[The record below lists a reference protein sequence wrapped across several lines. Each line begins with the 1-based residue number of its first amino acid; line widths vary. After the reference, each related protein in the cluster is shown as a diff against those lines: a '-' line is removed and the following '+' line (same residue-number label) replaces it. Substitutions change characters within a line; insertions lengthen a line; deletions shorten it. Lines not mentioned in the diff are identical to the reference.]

1 MRAVRV
7 SAVMSVVVVLA
18 ATLVSLPASARSP
31 EDRAALKGVSLQ
43 VSSTTV
49 AKGHKVRLSGVAPVR
64 RGATVIIRQ
73 LTLSTGRWSVEG
85 TSHVGA
91 GGRFHYS
98 EVVHSGD
105 RVYKACVTKGGREQC
120 SKGRRVNL
128 VSERH
133 YSITIHAGAAS
144 YQAGQQVSVSGSV
157 KPAATGAPVR
167 LVRGD
172 SEGAGA
178 QTVAHSKIHSG
189 GTYGFS
195 VPAEAGTWTYW
206 VTKPK
211 TAVGAPSHSKA
222 IVISV
227 GKAGVVLA
235 VSSVAP
241 TTLEAGQL
249 VTVSGASMNLV
260 GQTVY
265 LQAYDA
271 ATSKFGSIGSAVVDP
286 AGNWSISAP
295 ILQAGKAVQLQV
307 VAPETATTAA
317 GGISAGSVAVYGW
330 YYLYDNGPLD
340 EVAGDWSE
348 GSFAV
353 NGGSYAKSVSLG
365 VSSSSSTDFGEAN
378 LGRSCIRLVAVLGL
392 ADDSDTTVRYTASVM
407 ADAVTLYTH
416 GGIALGQ
423 SFPIDV
429 NLTNG
434 LRLRLEATKTSGN
447 FGYDDLV
454 FGDARALCAF

>member
-1 MRAVRV
+1 
-7 SAVMSVVVVLA
+7 MSVVVTLA

-43 VSSTTV
+43 VSSKTV
-49 AKGHKVRLSGVAPVR
+49 AKGHKVRLSGVAPVG

-73 LTLSTGRWSVEG
+73 LTLSTNRWSVEG
-85 TSHVGA
+85 STHVGA

-105 RVYKACVTKGGREQC
+105 RVYKACVTKGGHAMC

-128 VSERH
+128 VRERH
-133 YSITIHAGAAS
+133 YSIAIHAGAAS
-144 YQAGQQVSVSGSV
+144 YQAGQQVTISGSV

-172 SEGAGA
+172 AEGAGGH
-178 QTVAHSKIHSG
+178 TVAHSTIHSG
-189 GTYGFS
+189 GTYDFA

-206 VTKPK
+206 INKPK
-211 TAVGAPSHSKA
+211 TAVGAVSHSKA
-222 IVISV
+222 IVIAVSKAAVALSV
-227 GKAGVVLA
+227 G
-235 VSSVAP
+235 SVTP
-241 TTLEAGQL
+241 TSLEAGQP
-249 VTVSGASMNLV
+249 VTVSGASSNLV

-265 LQAYDA
+265 LQVYDT
-271 ATSKFGSIGSAVVDP
+271 ATSKFGSVGSAVVDP
-286 AGNWSISAP
+286 AGNWAISAP
-295 ILQAGKAVQLQV
+295 LLQAGKAVQLQV

-317 GGISAGSVAVYGW
+317 GSVAAGTVAVYGW

-340 EVAGDWSE
+340 EVAGGWTE

-365 VSSSSSTDFGEAN
+365 VSDTSYTDYGEAN

-392 ADDSDTTVRYTASVM
+392 ADNSDTTVRYTASVK
-407 ADAVTLYTH
+407 ADSVTLYTH
-416 GGIALGQ
+416 AGIALGQ

-447 FGYDDLV
+447 YGYDDLV